1 MIALLFQDIPTVHL
15 YNHFCFI
22 LLLYINSTEKFVK
35 ATLCFVSASSNK
47 TSTYKCLVRTVMGW
61 AYLIPAG
68 AVENESAESR
78 GYCSRRDA
86 AGLESL
92 QDGTSRVSTA
102 LCLNTCMKF
111 HLFDIICCMNLMS
124 SLNLL
129 RHLKN
134 FPPLKCTL
142 IVMPL
147 WTHISKFS
155 IVHSAPLH
163 LTRMCNCL
171 EKNKFILPCCN
182 CQWKEIVRFPL
193 SVGTVFFILL
203 SLKAVVEC
211 YFSDL
216 SLSLQKR
223 NHFLLFLCSELCKTV
238 AKHKH
243 STVSAVEMYS
253 KKIPPLTTPKETKM
267 QGSSNQCNMQEVTFK
282 FWLIWN

>member
-1 MIALLFQDIPTVHL
+1 MLGENSDGMSIFDTCRSSGKWKCWVPW
-15 YNHFCFI
+15 
-22 LLLYINSTEKFVK
+22 LLLTQGRSRPRELTGWHIQGVY
-35 ATLCFVSASSNK
+35 SSPC
-47 TSTYKCLVRTVMGW
+47 TTGS
-61 AYLIPAG
+61 
-68 AVENESAESR
+68 S
-78 GYCSRRDA
+78 
-86 AGLESL
+86 
-92 QDGTSRVSTA
+92 
-102 LCLNTCMKF
+102 LNTCMKY

-171 EKNKFILPCCN
+171 EKNKFILPCYN

-193 SVGTVFFILL
+193 SVGIVFFILL